1 MFDEGSING
10 PISRRSKV
18 EDIRKSILEDKDS
31 RLWKDFTN
39 SLRLISQV
47 VFTRSSGFILEFL
60 QNAEDAKGGNDQIG
74 EFRISFGKNRMTISH
89 NGKPFDGS
97 DIEALCGI
105 RSSKKP
111 ESGNLGYLGIG
122 FKSVFKVTDS
132 PEIYSNGY
140 NFKFDKN
147 YQDWKDDDSFPWGI
161 TPVWIEN
168 AQLILDKQLT
178 VFVIPLKET
187 QELNQLKVEVSKLS
201 PEIFLYLNWIKKI
214 VITDE
219 EEDSERL
226 LENISEG
233 NGVIKFKDGNKTR
246 SYAIFRKEIG
256 VPKEV
261 SEDSLTKDYR
271 RNVKNR
277 NIAVA
282 FYIDEKGNLDVSPAG
297 TIMSGLYSF
306 VPLGEVS
313 SGAKYLIQADFLV
326 QPGRDAIN
334 YESIW
339 NKWLVDE
346 IANLSI
352 EAFNYFKSHETW
364 KYQFYKVF
372 QFDHN
377 EGREAYEKLFS
388 PHLIKPIEEYVRSD
402 RCILT
407 ENDEWELP
415 ENVYTTDEDN
425 NSIGGLSEF
434 NLCLKGMEAEFLN
447 GKQGSKLLNP
457 KSATYKLDNLF
468 KKINRLD
475 LLSNE
480 DRLQEYASKANSH
493 GFFRALYLWLS
504 NYPYY
509 ESYFHYKT
517 RKRQLQYHKYK
528 ILLAN
533 SGKIQKG
540 GETYFIDQSLYQE
553 LDVNSLSTIESRY
566 SLIDWGILAN
576 QSPELI
582 SNIISFLQGFTGL
595 QIVDIKKAYKDLT
608 LPRILTGNELT
619 CQVDELVNLTI
630 SISAVLGDEIE
641 SGTTIW
647 VACKDGRLRHSDEV
661 IFSKEYNLSPGWEN
675 NSPYLPDL
683 NYLEPA
689 YLTHCKDDNARDNLI
704 RFMKKCGVREDPKG
718 GVEEFAVNVVRNLLE
733 KNKEKLDIL
742 NIKDVHGRDYGYDID
757 VTKRR
762 GYSIKIE
769 VKGLSTDIDIT
780 LTGHESEA
788 ADKYKVNYY
797 VAVVNSIPQSPSIHF
812 LRNPSY
818 RGQKETILVPS
829 TLWKTQ
835 SDSIQL

>member
-1 MFDEGSING
+1 MINGGSIDE
-10 PISRRSKV
+10 PISRRNKI
-18 EDIRKSILEDKDS
+18 EDIRKSILKDKDS

-39 SLRLISQV
+39 SLLLISQV

-60 QNAEDAKGGNDQIG
+60 QNAEDAKGGNGQTG
-74 EFRISFGKNRMTISH
+74 EFRISFGKNRITVSH
-89 NGKPFDGS
+89 NGKPFEDT

-122 FKSVFKVTDS
+122 FKSVFKVTDT

-147 YQDWKDDDSFPWGI
+147 YHDWKDYDSFPWGI
-161 TPVWIEN
+161 TPVWVEN
-168 AQLILDKQLT
+168 AQLKFDKQLT
-178 VFVIPLKET
+178 VFVIPLKES
-187 QELNQLKVEVSKLS
+187 QELNQLKMEVSKLS

-214 VITDE
+214 AITDE
-219 EEDSERL
+219 EEGSERL

-233 NGVIKFKDGNKTR
+233 NGVIKVKDGNETR

-256 VPKEV
+256 VPRDV

-271 RNVKNR
+271 HNVKNR

-282 FYIDEKGNLDVSPAG
+282 FYIDKDGNLDVSPSG
-297 TIMSGLYSF
+297 SIMSGLYSF

-372 QFDHN
+372 QFGHN
-377 EGREAYEKLFS
+377 EGTEAYEKLFY
-388 PHLIKPIEEYVRSD
+388 PHLIKPLEEHVQSD

-415 ENVYTTDEDN
+415 ENIYITDEDD
-425 NSIGGLSEF
+425 NSIRGLSEF
-434 NLCLKGMEAEFLN
+434 NLCLKGMEAELFN
-447 GKQGSKLLNP
+447 GKLGSKLLSP
-457 KSATYKLDNLF
+457 KSAKYLPDNLF
-468 KKINRLD
+468 NKINRFN
-475 LLSNE
+475 LLSDE
-480 DRLQEYASKANSH
+480 DRLQDYASKSNGH
-493 GFFRALYLWLS
+493 EFFRAIYLWLS
-504 NYPYY
+504 KYPYY
-509 ESYFHYKT
+509 ETYFHYKI

-528 ILLAN
+528 ILIAN
-533 SGKIQKG
+533 SGKIQTG
-540 GETYFIDQSLYQE
+540 GETYYIDKKLYQE
-553 LDVNSLSTIESRY
+553 LDRDSLSTIESRY
-566 SLIDWGILAN
+566 SLIDLKILAG
-576 QSPELI
+576 QSPDLI
-582 SNIISFLQGFTGL
+582 SNILRFLQGFTGL

-608 LPRILTGNELT
+608 LPRILTGNNFT
-619 CQVDELVNLTI
+619 GQVDELVNLTT

-661 IFSKEYNLSPGWEN
+661 VFSKDYNLSPGWEN
-675 NSPYLPDL
+675 NSRYLPDL
-683 NYLEPA
+683 SYLEPA
-689 YLTHCKDDNARDNLI
+689 YLTRCKDDNARDNLI
-704 RFMKKCGVREDPKG
+704 RFMKKCDVREDPKG
-718 GVEEFAVNVVRNLLE
+718 GVEEFAVNVVRNWLE
-733 KNKEKLDIL
+733 NNKERLDIL
-742 NIKDVHGRDYGYDID
+742 NIQDVHGRDYGYDID
-757 VTKRR
+757 ATRR
-762 GYSIKIE
+762 DFSIKIE
-769 VKGLSTDIDIT
+769 VKGLSTDMDIT
-780 LTGHESEA
+780 LTNHESEA
-788 ADKYKVNYY
+788 ADKYKENYY
-797 VAVVNSIPQSPSIHF
+797 LAVVNSIPESTSIHF
-812 LRNPSY
+812 LKDPSDK
-818 RGQKETILVPS
+818 GQKETILVPS
-829 TLWKTQ
+829 TLWKVQ
-835 SDSIQL
+835 PDSIR